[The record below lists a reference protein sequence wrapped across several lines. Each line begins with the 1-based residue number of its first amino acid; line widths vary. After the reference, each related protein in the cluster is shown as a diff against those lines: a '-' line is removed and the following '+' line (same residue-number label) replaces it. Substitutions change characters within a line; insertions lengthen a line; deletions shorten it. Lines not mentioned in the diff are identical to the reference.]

1 MLGPD
6 KIRYLQK
13 LLAIKEKWAS
23 AFAPHMFMAGTHT
36 TSRIEAMNSW
46 LKQTLDHKS
55 SLIDVMNTFDALDRR
70 VEQMNLEGPVRQQVY
85 EHPLLKS
92 MTKTMSRY
100 AFEHMLYQFS
110 QSNHHR
116 VRFTKKRCIP
126 LLEEG
131 QYIMK
136 EVTDGRKGDTEV
148 VQATRVGQGNKQ
160 VLKLCCSCRFNRH
173 WGLAC
178 EHIFSVLNHCQVRSL
193 DNIMIASPH
202 WLRNR

>member
-1 MLGPD
+1 MYLTRVRTPKFLPKKLYQAIIGDLVFNDSQSKFWKSVELIFSEEAQVLLGPD

-55 SLIDVMNTFDALDRR
+55 SLIDVMNTFESLDRR

-116 VRFTKKRCIP
+116 VRFTKKRLIP

-131 QYIMK
+131 
-136 EVTDGRKGDTEV
+136 
-148 VQATRVGQGNKQ
+148 
-160 VLKLCCSCRFNRH
+160 
-173 WGLAC
+173 
-178 EHIFSVLNHCQVRSL
+178 
-193 DNIMIASPH
+193 
-202 WLRNR
+202 